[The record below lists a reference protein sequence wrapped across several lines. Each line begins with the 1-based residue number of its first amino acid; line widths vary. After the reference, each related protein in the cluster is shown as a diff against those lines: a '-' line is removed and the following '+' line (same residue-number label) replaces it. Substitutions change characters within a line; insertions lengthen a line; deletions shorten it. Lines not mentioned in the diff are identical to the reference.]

1 TGVPNELG
9 AWDNSVAP
17 LVNATYEDDE
27 SEDNFAQLAPRSSR
41 DTLHARNDNDK
52 GESVLVSPLAS
63 HPPSTTNPIYTN
75 SSSTVD
81 YLSGEV
87 YNSNTKTDSSRPSIA
102 KTARV
107 RFADQPSYDEPYS
120 ANNQQTQ
127 VTPSAPLYSS
137 SGSSYDG
144 LVDQTRDLSLA
155 SAKQKKAA
163 EDLLFQDLVDFAKA
177 KPTTSKPNYRS
188 SRDSLHAHNKNS
200 PHELVHVIPTPPR
213 PPLATNS
220 KCEDSSRVDEDF
232 WNYIGSSSNGLD
244 GETRDLSLP
253 PVKKEKAEDIC
264 N

>member
-1 TGVPNELG
+1 MFTPPQTH
-9 AWDNSVAP
+9 P
-17 LVNATYEDDE
+17 LFQPISAYQESSIQACLQTDASGLSMSEIVNAEGTVDVLMDML
-27 SEDNFAQLAPRSSR
+27 STLDPNNKTRRGASKSSR
-41 DTLHARNDNDK
+41 DTLHARNNNDK

-63 HPPSTTNPIYTN
+63 HPPSTTNPIYAN
-75 SSSTVD
+75 SSLTID
-81 YLSGEV
+81 YLSGGV

-107 RFADQPSYDEPYS
+107 RFADQPTYEEPHS

-127 VTPSAPLYSS
+127 VTL
-137 SGSSYDG
+137 
-144 LVDQTRDLSLA
+144 
-155 SAKQKKAA
+155 
-163 EDLLFQDLVDFAKA
+163 
-177 KPTTSKPNYRS
+177 S